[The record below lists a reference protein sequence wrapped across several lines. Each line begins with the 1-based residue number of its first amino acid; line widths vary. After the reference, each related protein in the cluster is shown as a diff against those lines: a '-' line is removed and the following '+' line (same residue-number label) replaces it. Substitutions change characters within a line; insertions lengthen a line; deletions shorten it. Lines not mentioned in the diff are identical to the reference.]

1 MMPKFDADE
10 VWEHLA
16 ASDLTLFMAVL
27 SIYVKLI
34 AAWERASP
42 ERQRALTQA
51 CSKLRL
57 MVSGSAALPVRTLE
71 KWRSITGHV
80 LLERYGMTE
89 IGMALSNPLDG
100 ERTPGHVGA
109 PLPGV
114 EVAVLDEEGR
124 PAEAGIPGEI
134 HVRGAGVFQ
143 EYWGKPEA
151 TREAFR
157 DGWFKPAVMQ
167 MFQALRT

>member
-16 ASDLTLFMAVL
+16 ASDLTLFMAVPT
-27 SIYVKLI
+27 IAKLI

-57 MVSGSAALPVRTLE
+57 MVSGSAALPVSRLE
-71 KWRSITGHV
+71 KWREITGQV

-89 IGMALSNPLDG
+89 IGMALSNPLEG
-100 ERTPGHVGA
+100 ERTPGYVGA

-114 EVAVLDEEGR
+114 EVSVLDEEGR
-124 PAEAGIPGEI
+124 PAEAGIPGEV